1 MAAMHYT
8 VMVERS
14 SVKVF
19 FLQFQYYIYFTFYK
33 VNTLKNYKIEK
44 PKIYLLTYLSI
55 CSTLKKIMTTSL
67 LLIRVRITLRT
78 KVHAKNKSFSCGF
91 AINCRQV
98 LSPRNINKYKILQA
112 FNDLFSSENM
122 QYLIQLFTLIV
133 IIPAIVSV

>member
-19 FLQFQYYIYFTFYK
+19 FTILVLHIFYFLQSEYI
-33 VNTLKNYKIEK
+33 KILQNRK
-44 PKIYLLTYLSI
+44 AKIILTYLYMQQYSE
-55 CSTLKKIMTTSL
+55 KNYDNTTPPNT
-67 LLIRVRITLRT
+67 RQNYV